1 MNNQARSLLIRAPL
15 VPVITIHNIEDAV
28 PLARALQRGGIH
40 LLEMTLRTPRALEA
54 ISRIRAEVEGAV
66 VGAGTVLNRAD
77 LDNALAAGSEFV
89 ITPGATTDLLAAGGR
104 CGVPFYPGVST
115 ALEVMN
121 CLEHNLDTLK
131 FFPAEASGGVK
142 KLKAFSGPFAQVC
155 FCPTGGIGPHNLAEY
170 LALDNVLSVG
180 GSWMVPDELVTAGQW
195 SAVSKLAAQA
205 CEQVANL
212 QLAAE
217 ERS

>member
-1 MNNQARSLLIRAPL
+1 MNTQARNTLTRAPV
-15 VPVITIHNIEDAV
+15 VPVITLHNIEDAV

-40 LLEMTLRTPRALEA
+40 LLEITLRTPRALEA

-66 VGAGTVLNRAD
+66 VGAGTVLNQAD

-89 ITPGATTDLLAAGGR
+89 ITPGAPADLLAAGAR

-115 ALEVMN
+115 VLEVMN
-121 CLEHNLDTLK
+121 CLEYGLDTLK

-142 KLKAFSGPFAQVC
+142 KLRAFSGPFPEVC

-180 GSWMVPDELVTAGQW
+180 GSWMVPEKLLAAGDW

-205 CEQVANL
+205 CER
-212 QLAAE
+212 AADLKLPGG
-217 ERS
+217 ERP